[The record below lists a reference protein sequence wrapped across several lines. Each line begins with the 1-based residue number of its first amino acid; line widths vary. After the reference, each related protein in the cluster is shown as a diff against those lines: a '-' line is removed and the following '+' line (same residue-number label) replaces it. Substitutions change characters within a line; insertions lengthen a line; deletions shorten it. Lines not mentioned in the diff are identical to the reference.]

1 MWNQSNEFGNITS
14 GMSGYLIVA
23 CKAMDWLNYNIIDT
37 SGEDQEQ

>member
-1 MWNQSNEFGNITS
+1 MWNQSSEFGNITS

-23 CKAMDWLNYNIIDT
+23 CKAMDWLDCNIIDT